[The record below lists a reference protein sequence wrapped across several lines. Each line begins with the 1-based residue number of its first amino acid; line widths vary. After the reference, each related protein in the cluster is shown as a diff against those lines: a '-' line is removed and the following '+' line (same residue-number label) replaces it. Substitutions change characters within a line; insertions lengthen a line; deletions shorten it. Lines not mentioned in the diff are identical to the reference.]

1 MFSAVRLCKALMHL
15 SVCMERETEL
25 HSFEEA
31 VNELDMHS
39 FIQRCYNFIESLSIM
54 HLYIEIER

>member
-1 MFSAVRLCKALMHL
+1 
-15 SVCMERETEL
+15 MERETEL
-25 HSFEEA
+25 HRFEEA